1 MSQRI
6 LAISNKPL
14 NLFCAIVMWITFFL
28 LPGVSLAITPSAYEY
43 FYFPYNVLGV
53 LLIIGNGFFRA
64 IMRHRI
70 PGVRFIWPNPS
81 AMGALI
87 SGVTLTVV
95 CAITYFPGILW
106 HGKGNSASA
115 YSCFSVKIHDFYYIV
130 QYCNY
135 TLYQCV

>member
-1 MSQRI
+1 MHCHKTFTAALTLTVLSVLFRLRAMSQRI

-106 HGKGNSASA
+106 HG
-115 YSCFSVKIHDFYYIV
+115 
-130 QYCNY
+130 
-135 TLYQCV
+135 